1 MNNLRFK
8 DKHPLLDLVKYGT
21 RARKLMRPEVLIGDH
36 DPNCAMFKDG
46 DILDANAV
54 LNLILNYTG
63 CCCNCEGKE
72 EKPVDTTEITE
83 RIDELNT
90 KVDENNADVLETL
103 NSLTERHIREVAE
116 LRNSIINIELTP
128 GPQGEKGD
136 PFTYHDFTEDQL
148 EHLRGPVGDTGP
160 QGRQG
165 EKGDKGDTG
174 AQGEQGIQGVQGPQ
188 GVQGIQ
194 GEKGD
199 TGIGIKSITQTSSST
214 DNSGQNTF
222 VITLDDNRT
231 FEFSIYNGNAN
242 AVDSYTKNEM
252 DAILGNI
259 NNDPYKHSF
268 LTAQQYEALQSYDN
282 DTIYLIYEED
292 QQVVPSQWQFG
303 DSFPVTFTDN
313 SASTALGD
321 PLPITLS

>member
-136 PFTYHDFTEDQL
+136 PFTYRDFTEDQL
-148 EHLRGPVGDTGP
+148 EHLRGPVGDTGS

-165 EKGDKGDTG
+165 EKGD
-174 AQGEQGIQGVQGPQ
+174 
-188 GVQGIQ
+188 
-194 GEKGD
+194 KGD

-252 DAILGNI
+252 DAILSNI

-268 LTAQQYEALQSYDN
+268 LTAQQYQALQSYDN
-282 DTIYLIYEED
+282 NTIYLVYEED

>member
-72 EKPVDTTEITE
+72 EKHVDTTEITE

-148 EHLRGPVGDTGP
+148 EYLRGPVGDTGP
-160 QGRQG
+160 QGGQG
-165 EKGDKGDTG
+165 EKGD
-174 AQGEQGIQGVQGPQ
+174 
-188 GVQGIQ
+188 
-194 GEKGD
+194 KGD
-199 TGIGIKSITQTSSST
+199 TGIGIKSITQASSST

-268 LTAQQYEALQSYDN
+268 LTAQQYEELQSYDN
-282 DTIYLIYEED
+282 DTIYLVYEED

>member
-148 EHLRGPVGDTGP
+148 EYLRGPVGDTGS
-160 QGRQG
+160 QGIPG
-165 EKGDKGDTG
+165 EKGD
-174 AQGEQGIQGVQGPQ
+174 
-188 GVQGIQ
+188 
-194 GEKGD
+194 KGD

-268 LTAQQYEALQSYDN
+268 LTAQQYDALQSYDN

>member
-54 LNLILNYTG
+54 LNLILNYAG

-148 EHLRGPVGDTGP
+148 EYLRGPVGDTGP
-160 QGRQG
+160 QGGQG
-165 EKGDKGDTG
+165 EKGD
-174 AQGEQGIQGVQGPQ
+174 
-188 GVQGIQ
+188 
-194 GEKGD
+194 KGD

-252 DAILGNI
+252 DAILSNI

-282 DTIYLIYEED
+282 NTIYLVYEED